1 MTDMSDAQRE
11 DGAIPGTVPIENNGN
26 KLGTGFLGTAIILPA
41 LTKIGRSDVA
51 YTLLLQRNNP
61 SWLYSVA
68 QGATTWERWDSY
80 TPEKGFVDASM
91 NSFNHYAY
99 GAVAGWMFSSMAG
112 IGYDSE
118 HAGFKHIIFAPHPDM
133 RIQSAEEAYESAFGL
148 IRAKPFFEGTVW
160 KYEASVPANT
170 TARFE
175 LPVSEGASFTVN
187 GKTIGR
193 LALETD
199 GIIYLG
205 VEDGIARFE
214 AMSETFRFER
224 A

>member
-1 MTDMSDAQRE
+1 MGQYSNYLSVPGDSPQREERLGWTADTQVFAQTGLYLGDNKNFLRKFMTDMSDAQRE

-99 GAVAGWMFSSMAG
+99 GAVAGWMFSSMVG
-112 IGYDSE
+112 MGYDSE

-133 RIQSAEEAYESAFGL
+133 
-148 IRAKPFFEGTVW
+148 
-160 KYEASVPANT
+160 
-170 TARFE
+170 
-175 LPVSEGASFTVN
+175 
-187 GKTIGR
+187 
-193 LALETD
+193 
-199 GIIYLG
+199 
-205 VEDGIARFE
+205 
-214 AMSETFRFER
+214 
-224 A
+224 